1 MDSASATDQTAPTV
15 PQKTTRKRFVGR
27 SGSSQPST
35 SSPSTKTPILS
46 TSALSQTQ
54 TEDPL
59 LKAAIGALLPH
70 NYNFEIPKSIAQIK
84 KNGAKRVALQMPEGL
99 AMYGCA
105 IVDIIERFTGAE
117 CVIMGDVTYGA
128 CCIDD
133 YTARALGCDMMIHYG
148 HSCLVP
154 VDTTT
159 IKTLYVFV
167 EISVDRPHL
176 AASVRLNFPHC
187 IPPRNSS
194 SLSNSALAK
203 GKGPELEIA
212 IEAPSQPATTE
223 NKTGDE
229 SQEKKKTTKLAVV
242 GTIQFVA
249 AVQGLKSDLEIEEA
263 SHSEQL
269 AIEAPPV
276 EGQDSASGAADEQM
290 REKREKFE
298 IIVPQVKPLSPG
310 EILGCT
316 APRLAE
322 DVDALLYVGDG
333 RFHLESIMIANPQIP
348 AFRYDPYTKRLTRE
362 LYDHEEMR
370 KMRGK
375 AVEQARDSLVEESK
389 KAEMKDKEAWG
400 IVLGTLGRQGN
411 LRVLKSVTKHLE
423 APPSSSALA
432 KTTPS
437 HLTST
442 PFIPF
447 LLSELSPAK
456 LSLLT
461 GISTFVQTSCPR
473 LSIDWGYAFPKPLL
487 SPYEASVA
495 MGVHG
500 ARGWKD
506 MGIEE
511 RNSGSSFAS
520 SKLKELENGRK
531 GDEDYPMDFY
541 ADGSLGEWTPRF
553 GMGVRRAGGEKGRPV
568 PKSKR
573 MQQQPVVAASA

>member
-1 MDSASATDQTAPTV
+1 MDSPTPADPTSAV
-15 PQKTTRKRFVGR
+15 PPKVTRKRFVGR
-27 SGSSQPST
+27 SAAST
-35 SSPSTKTPILS
+35 SAPKTPVLS
-46 TSALSQTQ
+46 TSALAHAQQ
-54 TEDPL
+54 DDPL
-59 LKAAIGALLPH
+59 LKAAIAALLPH
-70 NYNFEIPKSIAQIK
+70 NYNFELPKSIAQIK
-84 KNGAKRVALQMPEGL
+84 KNAAKRVALQMPEGL

-187 IPPRNSS
+187 IPPRSS
-194 SLSNSALAK
+194 ATLSNAALAK

-212 IEAPSQPATTE
+212 IEPSTSTTPSRGE
-223 NKTGDE
+223 QADE
-229 SQEKKKTTKLAVV
+229 SVEHLHKKKKTKLAVV

-263 SHSEQL
+263 SRLEQL

-276 EGQDSASGAADEQM
+276 EAGTAERSEEQNN
-290 REKREKFE
+290 REGEFE

-316 APRLAE
+316 APRLAD

-333 RFHLESIMIANPQIP
+333 RFHLESIMIANPLIP

-370 KMRGK
+370 NMRGK
-375 AVEQARDSLVEESK
+375 AVEQARDSLVEDSRK
-389 KAEMKDKEAWG
+389 DTKDKDAWG

-411 LRVLKSVTKHLE
+411 LRVLKSVTKHLDS
-423 APPSSSALA
+423 PPSS
-432 KTTPS
+432 TPS
-437 HLTST
+437 TSVQSTRPSPLTST

-506 MGIEE
+506 MGIDD
-511 RNSGSSFAS
+511 RSNSASS
-520 SKLKELENGRK
+520 SKLRELENGRK

-553 GMGVRRAGGEKGRPV
+553 GMGVRKAGGEKGRPV

-573 MQQQPVVAASA
+573 VPKPQPAAEVVATA